1 MPVKRMGDTTVWDLT
16 EVAVHMD
23 VTIETV
29 RQYVREGKLPAQK
42 FGKKYWVT
50 AEDLGR
56 WARGELPWQSELPV
70 GTLPMVDE

>member
-1 MPVKRMGDTTVWDLT
+1 MPVKRMGDTTVWDLA

-23 VTIETV
+23 VTLETV

-56 WARGELPWQSELPV
+56 WARGELPWQSGIPV
-70 GTLPMVDE
+70 GTHPAVDE